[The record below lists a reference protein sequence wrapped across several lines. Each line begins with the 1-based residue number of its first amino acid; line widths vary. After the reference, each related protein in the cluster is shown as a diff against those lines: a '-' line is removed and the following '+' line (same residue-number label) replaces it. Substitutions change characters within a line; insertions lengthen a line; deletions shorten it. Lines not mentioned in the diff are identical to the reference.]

1 MKNIVF
7 LKLILPCLFL
17 INLAS
22 GQTIVKNESQT
33 NLKSDVIKNVL
44 SEEVIDYHR
53 KGIVSFPSE
62 ILEMSELK
70 QVDLSNNRL
79 TEVPAEIKNLKSLR
93 ILNLSGNKIYELP
106 SDISRLKFLKEI
118 YLDREIW
125 QYRLNE
131 VKKITSAKI
140 YLVG

>member
-1 MKNIVF
+1 MKKINF

-22 GQTIVKNESQT
+22 AQTLVKNESQPKV
-33 NLKSDVIKNVL
+33 KSDESKNVS
-44 SEEVIDYHR
+44 SEEVMDYHG
-53 KGIVSFPSE
+53 KGIISFPFE
-62 ILEMSELK
+62 ILEMTALK
-70 QVDLSNNRL
+70 QLDLSNNKL

-93 ILNLSGNKIYELP
+93 ILNLNGNKIYGLP

-125 QYRLNE
+125 QYRLSE
-131 VKKITSAKI
+131 VKKLTSARI
-140 YLVG
+140 ILVD